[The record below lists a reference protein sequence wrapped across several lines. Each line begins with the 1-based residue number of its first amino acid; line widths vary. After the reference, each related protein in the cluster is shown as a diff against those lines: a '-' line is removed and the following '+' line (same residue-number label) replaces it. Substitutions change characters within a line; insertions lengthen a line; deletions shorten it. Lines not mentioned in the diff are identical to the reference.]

1 MSSQAYTPGLKRK
14 ELYMVRK
21 SRILPIP
28 GDVLVKEGDNVS
40 PNSSVARTQVPGAPH
55 MINVSYELGIIA
67 EDILRFMKKKNGDSI
82 TKDEL
87 LAFKKGFFGMFKK
100 EFLSPYT
107 GTVEHV
113 SNITGQVIIRES
125 PIPVTLKAYI
135 SGTIEKVIPKQGV
148 IVKTP
153 ARFIQG
159 IFGIGGET
167 FGEIMILSKKVED
180 ISNSEDITAKC
191 KDKILVFG
199 SLVDLET
206 VRKAI
211 EIGVRGI
218 IVGGIKG
225 TDLTE
230 LLGSQIGVAITGRE
244 TIGLTLIITEGFG
257 RMSMSDKTF
266 DLLKRSEGKF
276 ASING
281 ATQIRAGVMRPEII
295 IPQTDLSSTQLN
307 KLDKDEKSLSGGLT
321 IGTLIRIIREPYFG
335 ALGEVTNMPVTLLKI
350 KSESNVRVLE
360 AKLEDG
366 RIVSVPRANVEIIEE

>member
-21 SRILPIP
+21 SRILPIT
-28 GDVLVKEGDNVS
+28 GEVLVKEGDVVS
-40 PNSSVARTQVPGAPH
+40 PNSLVARTQVPGAPH

-67 EDILRFMKKKNGDSI
+67 EDILRFMKKKSGDPI
-82 TKDEL
+82 KKDEL
-87 LAFKKGFFGMFKK
+87 LASKKGFLGMFKK
-100 EFLSPYT
+100 DFFSPYT
-107 GTVEHV
+107 GIVEHV

-135 SGTIEKVIPKQGV
+135 SGTIENVLPEQGV

-167 FGEIMILSKKVED
+167 WGEIMIMSKTID
-180 ISNSEDITAKC
+180 AIANSADITTQCAG
-191 KDKILVFG
+191 KILVFG
-199 SLVDLET
+199 ALVDLAT

-211 EIGVRGI
+211 EVGVKGI

-257 RMSMSDKTF
+257 RMSMSEKTF
-266 DLLKRSEGKF
+266 ELLQRSEGKL

-295 IPQTDLSSTQLN
+295 IPQMDLPSSHLT
-307 KLDKDEKSLSGGLT
+307 KLDDEEESMSGGLT
-321 IGTLIRIIREPYFG
+321 IGTPIRIIREPYFG
-335 ALGEVTNMPVTLLKI
+335 ALGTVINMPVNLLKI
-350 KSESNVRVLE
+350 NSESDVRVLE
-360 AKLEDG
+360 AKLEDS